1 MKKKLNLFVIIISV
15 LMITSACSKK
25 EEPEKTV
32 PEEIVIEETVPDTS
46 VIDFMESAKKF
57 DIEEMISKIDPQ
69 NRDGIDDISKLYE
82 EGQKQENIYILNY
95 FKDNAK
101 DITYKINDTTIS
113 GDTAIVNVD
122 VNYIDGTPLFRS
134 VMSDYTK
141 KVLASK
147 FTGRELTQDQSVEII
162 ISSMKKHRQS
172 VEHPVVNKQIDIR
185 CVKIDDEWYIEEL
198 TEDLSNVVTSNI
210 LSSIKKIEE
219 SLNSSIGNS
228 TSK

>member
-15 LMITSACSKK
+15 LIITSACSKK

-46 VIDFMESAKKF
+46 VIDFMASAKKF

-113 GDTAIVNVD
+113 GDTAVVSVD

-147 FTGRELTQDQSVEII
+147 FTGQELTQDQSVEII
-162 ISSMKKHRQS
+162 ISSMKKHEQS
-172 VEHPVVNKQIDIR
+172 IGRPVVNKQIDIR
-185 CVKIDDEWYIEEL
+185 CVKIDGEWYIEEL
-198 TEDLSNVVTSNI
+198 TENLSNVVTSNI
-210 LSSIKKIEE
+210 LSAIEKIEE
-219 SLNSSIGNS
+219 SLNSSFG
-228 TSK
+228 K